1 MKDEQLSWLVTV
13 LFHLAVLILMMSY
26 TINFAPIPII
36 ENIEIIAFDDF
47 QLTDIMP
54 KKAEEVIIDANI
66 KDFEAS
72 EIIEK
77 SEPKIIENIASTIIN
92 LPSSTENYETAVK
105 VHDLPLKR
113 EKSINYKLFES
124 QVDDDL
130 LTRDGNVGISQP
142 TVIQEI
148 VHATNTL
155 DSRISDGSMGYLDG
169 VSISP
174 IEGDARNRQVLR
186 KELPKYPDNMQK
198 DGIVRLQFTV
208 LQDGSVGDIKI
219 VKKSDPIFETLAIQ
233 ALNKWKFNRSSRRN
247 TGIIGFHFK
256 IE

>member
-1 MKDEQLSWLVTV
+1 
-13 LFHLAVLILMMSY
+13 
-26 TINFAPIPII
+26 
-36 ENIEIIAFDDF
+36 
-47 QLTDIMP
+47 
-54 KKAEEVIIDANI
+54 
-66 KDFEAS
+66 
-72 EIIEK
+72 
-77 SEPKIIENIASTIIN
+77 
-92 LPSSTENYETAVK
+92 
-105 VHDLPLKR
+105 
-113 EKSINYKLFES
+113 
-124 QVDDDL
+124 
-130 LTRDGNVGISQP
+130 
-142 TVIQEI
+142 
-148 VHATNTL
+148 
-155 DSRISDGSMGYLDG
+155 MGYLDG